1 MAKKILSILFV
12 TIMAFTLLS
21 PAAVYADEN
30 VRYVAEGGTG
40 DGRSVNSPI
49 GDLAD
54 AIEDLATSGGTIVIV
69 GEYDLAGSRAF
80 IAGKNGTLIDFSEP
94 VHSGAIT
101 ITGKHGGMS
110 YGGKLKANNDTHYC
124 LSGDT
129 KFEYISFEGS
139 GGTYLFAA
147 RYNALT
153 FGKEFD
159 ISTFTRG
166 AYIIGGYNN
175 GDVAAV
181 DAETGMNYAGVEE
194 RDVNINIESGS
205 FLYVIGL
212 NRYLA
217 SSKNLISF
225 ENKVNINISGEALV
239 ERVFGGNYDNLILDG
254 GDCTVNVSDDSCI
267 MMLYTDNKLAAEGGL
282 GSLTLNINSA
292 SAVVVEAKF
301 GAYTKT
307 ELVFDP
313 AAADAAESV
322 MAEFG
327 TVKTSDGSAVTAPPE
342 TEPVTERP
350 ATQPVTSPPTSPVT
364 EPPATEPPVTEAP
377 ATVAPVTDPEE
388 TTAPA
393 TSAPAPAPAAPKDN
407 SILITVLLFAAAA
420 VIIVI
425 AIFLPKLTNKKQ

>member
-1 MAKKILSILFV
+1 MAKKLLSVFFIL
-12 TIMAFTLLS
+12 IMSFTLLA

-30 VRYVAEGGTG
+30 VRYVSEGGTG
-40 DGRSVNSPI
+40 DGRSVNSPM

-54 AIEDLATSGGTIVIV
+54 AIEDLATSGGTVVIV
-69 GEYDLAGSRAF
+69 GEYDLSGSRAF

-101 ITGKHGGMS
+101 ITGKHDGIS
-110 YGGKLKANNDTHYC
+110 YGGKLKANNDSHYC

-129 KFEYISFEGS
+129 KFENISFEGS

-147 RYNALT
+147 RFNALT
-153 FGKEFD
+153 FGKDFD

-166 AYIIGGYNN
+166 AYIVGGYNN

-217 SSKNLISF
+217 SSKNIISF
-225 ENKVNINISGEALV
+225 ENKVNINISGDAIV

-254 GDCTVNVSDDSCI
+254 GDCTVNVNDDSCI

-282 GSLTLNINSA
+282 GSLTLNLNSA
-292 SAVVVEAKF
+292 GAVVVEAKF
-301 GAYTKT
+301 GAFTKT

-313 AAADAAESV
+313 AAADSAESV

-327 TVKTSDGSAVTAPPE
+327 SVKTSDGSPVTAPPE

-364 EPPATEPPVTEAP
+364 EPPATEPPATEPATEP
-377 ATVAPVTDPEE
+377 ATVAPVTDPA
-388 TTAPA
+388 TAPPA
-393 TSAPAPAPAAPKDN
+393 TEPAAPKDN

-420 VIIVI
+420 VVIVV